1 MVHLSHSIFLSSCSG
16 FLVGCCGAFGE
27 RSRSIKGLWHPHGIS
42 PSEVISARGEGG
54 RRIEYGGGNIWQQ
67 QCVFFGEDT
76 PTAAVEKLLV
86 CTRISLAETY
96 IHTNIHLLCDVW
108 GKPERAIKC
117 WLAARCR
124 GNSQLPLC
132 MNWNNWLTER
142 VSLWQLSLMNHGG
155 HKQWLVSH
163 WNA

>member
-1 MVHLSHSIFLSSCSG
+1 MLWCFWREKQINQGTLTPTRYLPVWSHF
-16 FLVGCCGAFGE
+16 
-27 RSRSIKGLWHPHGIS
+27 
-42 PSEVISARGEGG
+42 GEGG
-54 RRIEYGGGNIWQQ
+54 RWQTYWIWRGQYLAATAR
-67 QCVFFGEDT
+67 FFGEDT

-124 GNSQLPLC
+124 SNSQLPLC